1 MQCVQGFVKNETF
14 SRNRILL
21 VAFVARITLV
31 LYAHIHDYLFKVN
44 FTDID
49 YHVFSDAAKHVSNG
63 GSPFDR
69 ATYRYTPALAW
80 ILLPVVIF
88 PDFGK
93 ILFCV
98 FDILVAFLY
107 FKIMEKDLNETKD
120 EEARDEM
127 EGDQTMNVVMYW
139 LANPLTAVISARGN
153 AESIVSAVVLLNI
166 LLLQKGHWMS
176 AALVHGALAIQL
188 KIYPLIYLPCVFLS
202 LSSFGAQKGFVAKL
216 KSLLTNWRGFAY
228 VLVTLISY
236 GLVVLFFYLIYG
248 QLFLDEYLIYHI
260 KRRDLAH
267 NFSPYFYPLYIY
279 EAEPV
284 ISQIIGLGAFIPQLM
299 LTVVFA
305 FKHYDDLPFCWFITT
320 FAFVTYNKV
329 CTSQYFVWYI
339 VLLPLLAH
347 KIMMSRKRALTLIG
361 AWFGTQGI
369 WLLTAYL
376 FEFEGHDTFFLMF
389 LASCLFLITNSI
401 ILKQI
406 MNHYVW
412 IGKQKT
418 E

>member
-1 MQCVQGFVKNETF
+1 M
-14 SRNRILL
+14 S

-49 YHVFSDAAKHVSNG
+49 YHVFSDAAKHVSKG

-80 ILLPVVIF
+80 ILLPVVNF

-98 FDILVAFLY
+98 FDIIVAALY
-107 FKIMEKDLNETKD
+107 FKIMEKDLDETKS
-120 EEARDEM
+120 EESRVEM
-127 EGDQTMNVVMYW
+127 ENDQTMNVVIYW
-139 LANPLTAVISARGN
+139 LANPLTAIISARGN

-166 LLLQKGHWMS
+166 VLLQKGYWKS

-188 KIYPLIYLPCVFLS
+188 KIYPLIYLPSVFLS
-202 LSSFGAQKGFVAKL
+202 LSSFGAQKDIVSRL
-216 KSLLTNWRGFAY
+216 KSLFSNWRGFVYAF
-228 VLVTLISY
+228 VTLTSF
-236 GLVVLFFYLIYG
+236 GLVVFFFYQIYG

-267 NFSPYFYPLYIY
+267 NFSPYFYLLYLY
-279 EAEPV
+279 ETNPT
-284 ISQIIGLGAFIPQLM
+284 ISQIIGLAAFIPQLL
-299 LTVVFA
+299 LTVIFA

-320 FAFVTYNKV
+320 FAFVTFNKV

-347 KIMMSRKRALTLIG
+347 KIMMSRKRAIVLMG
-361 AWFGTQGI
+361 AWFATQGI

-376 FEFEGHDTFFLMF
+376 FEFQGWDTFFLMF
-389 LASCLFLITNSI
+389 LASCLFMVTNSI
-401 ILKQI
+401 VLKQI
-406 MNHYVW
+406 MNYYVPV
-412 IGKQKT
+412 GKQKT